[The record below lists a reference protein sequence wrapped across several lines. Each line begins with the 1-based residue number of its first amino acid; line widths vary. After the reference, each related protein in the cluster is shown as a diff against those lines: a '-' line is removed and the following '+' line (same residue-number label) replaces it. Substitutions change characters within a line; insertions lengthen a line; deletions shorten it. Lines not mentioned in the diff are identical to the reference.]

1 MLGSINDDNQTSP
14 LWIGHKT
21 SYNEQ
26 RDRPAD
32 HSCNEDVAYEK
43 ESWSRKDTFVE
54 ANERHFDDAKGEID
68 KKHIRIEQLTAISM
82 VMAAIIVSA
91 RARTL
96 NAGTRS

>member
-1 MLGSINDDNQTSP
+1 MLGPITAYNQTPP

-21 SYNEQ
+21 SYDEQ

-43 ESWSRKDTFVE
+43 KPWSRKDTLVE

-82 VMAAIIVSA
+82 VMAAIIVNPG
-91 RARTL
+91 ARTL